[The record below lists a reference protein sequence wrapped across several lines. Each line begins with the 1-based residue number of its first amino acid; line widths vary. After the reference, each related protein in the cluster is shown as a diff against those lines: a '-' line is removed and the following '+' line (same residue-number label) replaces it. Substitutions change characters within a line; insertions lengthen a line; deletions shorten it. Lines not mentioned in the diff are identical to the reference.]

1 MKKNFKIMKPHYSEQ
16 ILPVPW
22 PFVIARFHCNDICK
36 WVDFLVF
43 LDKDK
48 KRLNLMGYKFK
59 NLHTVWWSIL
69 KSPLY

>member
-16 ILPVPW
+16 ILPLPW

-48 KRLNLMGYKFK
+48 KRLNLMGY
-59 NLHTVWWSIL
+59 
-69 KSPLY
+69 